1 MDTDIATIFKN
12 RCLAFW
18 LIIIFMSLSVAL
30 LLLGQTM
37 AIFNY
42 DFAVSLGMQEDV
54 KEISEFGVQINRA
67 FGVSDTLIYIPVIAV
82 SIIGLILK
90 KKWSL
95 FTSAAAM
102 GITLYWTT
110 TAAFIFL
117 FLEGVP
123 GYSFIPGIKY
133 WITITLYIIFGL
145 WGLVYLM
152 IHGERFINTG

>member
-1 MDTDIATIFKN
+1 MDTDTTTIFKN

-42 DFAVSLGMQEDV
+42 EFAVSLGMQEDM
-54 KEISEFGVQINRA
+54 KEISEFGAQINRA
-67 FGVSDTLIYIPVIAV
+67 FGVSDTLIYIPFIAL

-90 KKWSL
+90 KKWAL
-95 FTSAAAM
+95 ITSAAVM

-110 TAAFIFL
+110 TAAFIFF

-123 GYSFIPGIKY
+123 GYSFVPGIEY
-133 WITITLYIIFGL
+133 WLFIILYIVLGL
-145 WGLVYLM
+145 WGLGYL
-152 IHGERFINTG
+152 IASGDKLIN

>member
-1 MDTDIATIFKN
+1 MDTDTTTIFKN

-42 DFAVSLGMQEDV
+42 EFAVSLGMQEDM

-67 FGVSDTLIYIPVIAV
+67 FGVSDTLIYIPFIAL

-90 KKWSL
+90 KKWAL
-95 FTSAAAM
+95 ITSAAVM

-110 TAAFIFL
+110 TAAFIFF

-123 GYSFIPGIKY
+123 GYSFVPGIEY
-133 WITITLYIIFGL
+133 WLFIILYIVLGL
-145 WGLVYLM
+145 WGLGYL
-152 IHGERFINTG
+152 IASGDKLIN

>member
-1 MDTDIATIFKN
+1 MDIDTTTIFKN

-18 LIIIFMSLSVAL
+18 LIIIFMSLSVTL

-42 DFAVSLGMQEDV
+42 EFAVSLGMQEDV

-90 KKWSL
+90 KKWAL

-110 TAAFIFL
+110 TAAFIFF

-123 GYSFIPGIKY
+123 GYSFVPGIEY
-133 WITITLYIIFGL
+133 WIVITLYVVFGL
-145 WGLVYLM
+145 WGLGYL
-152 IHGERFINTG
+152 IVSGEKLIN